1 LLQQQIQMVIDLL
14 AWKDSDCTSRIIGM
28 AQPDATFFN
37 ERRKTMEIRVFFGA
51 EKIIFKQ

>member
-1 LLQQQIQMVIDLL
+1 MVIDLL